1 MDGVMFIHLV
11 TRKDSAVTTKNEMMQ
26 RLIRLYKEENNKT
39 EVDMHAVAKF
49 AMGKGWKMPVPK
61 SPLELLAAQF
71 SDAAREEI
79 RRANHAVVV
88 RVGPHQMSLW
98 YDIDEAPRHIMHKSL
113 MSRRDQMVGDGLM
126 LSFDADH
133 WNSVNPTA
141 VPITIPLDFT
151 QDIEWRKAAP
161 DEDEKAA

>member
-1 MDGVMFIHLV
+1 M
-11 TRKDSAVTTKNEMMQ
+11 TTKNELMQ

-61 SPLELLAAQF
+61 SPLDMLAAQF
-71 SDAAREEI
+71 SDAARVEI
-79 RRANHAVVV
+79 RRDTKTGKPYRANHAVVL
-88 RVGPHQMSLW
+88 RVGPHQLSLW
-98 YDIDEAPRHIMHKSL
+98 YDIDEAPRPIMHKSL
-113 MSRRDQMVGDGLM
+113 MSRRDQMVGDGLQ
-126 LSFDADH
+126 LSLDADH
-133 WNSVNPTA
+133 WNSVNPA
-141 VPITIPLDFT
+141 AAPITIPLDFT